1 MAPQAKLW
9 GAGRS
14 KQHRC
19 KAISKSLDTS
29 WEALQSGVVGCF
41 LCSSWASQ
49 RSLSPLQFALCITT
63 APCTCIGQIKPHGSE
78 LGSACE
84 YPMRGSIPWAVA
96 ASSPAVWRLRQL
108 CHLRPRQYR
117 HTDSTSLCHACE
129 QLWIPLPWHKAETI
143 SVPRTPGAFWGAR
156 KALPLLRLPL
166 APVQRD
172 HNCADT
178 AGMHVTTV

>member
-129 QLWIPLPWHKAETI
+129 SSGCTYLGTKLKPFQCQERQEPSGRPGKPCRCLDCLW
-143 SVPRTPGAFWGAR
+143 
-156 KALPLLRLPL
+156 LL
-166 APVQRD
+166 
-172 HNCADT
+172 CK
-178 AGMHVTTV
+178 GITTVLTQQACM